1 MYALNFPVDFYSM
14 DTMTVIAKVCPK
26 MVKNNYDCIVLNEI
40 GLKMEKIMLD
50 RMLNILICFNH
61 TINDLS
67 ETNLAFA

>member
-26 MVKNNYDCIVLNEI
+26 IIKSNYDWMLLNKI
-40 GLKMEKIMLD
+40 GLKMAKIMLD

-61 TINDLS
+61 TKAV
-67 ETNLAFA
+67 TK